1 MSEQQGH
8 FQRAIGL
15 FDAIMIVTG
24 SMIGSGIFIVSADIG
39 RQVGSSGWLLVV
51 WLLTGVITL
60 AGAVSYGELA
70 SMFPKVGGQ
79 YVYLK
84 EAYSKLIAFLYGW
97 SLFLVIQ
104 TGVIAAVAVAFA
116 KFTGV
121 LVPWFSVKN
130 VLFSAGP
137 MSLPFIGEYTFEFS
151 SVQLLAILL
160 IVGITAIN
168 ARGVRAGKL
177 IQNVLGSTK
186 LVALALL
193 ILGGLTLGLN
203 AEAVQ
208 ANFSNMWQSLSF
220 PPPGESWLPKSLTTG
235 GLVVAI
241 GMAMTGSLFS
251 SDSWNNIGF
260 AGEEIKN
267 PERTLVR
274 SMAIG
279 TAIVTALYILS
290 NVVYLLV
297 LPLGGSPDAT
307 TIAGRGIM
315 YATDDRVAT
324 AVAEHVLGPSGAV
337 VLAVLIML
345 STFGANNGI
354 ILSGA
359 RAYFAM
365 AKDGLFFPGLAR
377 LNSAGVPARA
387 LWAQCLW
394 ACLLCLSGSYG
405 QLLNYVMF
413 SVILFYVITI
423 VGIFVLRRT
432 RPEAPRP
439 YRAWGYPVLPA
450 IYVLLASMFCL
461 ILLFAEPTAEF
472 SRRGLLLVALGVP
485 VYFFFGHRFANNTA
499 EKTSKETHA

>member
-1 MSEQQGH
+1 MTEPHSDQPH
-8 FQRAIGL
+8 FKRAINL
-15 FDAIMIVTG
+15 FDAIMLVTG
-24 SMIGSGIFIVSADIG
+24 SMIGSGIFIVSADIA
-39 RQVGSSGWLLVV
+39 RQVGSAGWLLVV
-51 WLLTGVITL
+51 WGLTGFITM
-60 AGAVSYGELA
+60 AGAISYGELA

-79 YVYLK
+79 YVYLR
-84 EAYSKLIAFLYGW
+84 EAFGRLTAFLYGW
-97 SLFLVIQ
+97 TLFLVIQ

-121 LVPWFSVKN
+121 LLPWFSVKN
-130 VLFSAGP
+130 VLFSVV
-137 MSLPFIGEYTFEFS
+137 LPGWHTTIIPFS
-151 SVQLLAILL
+151 SVQLLAIAL
-160 IVGITAIN
+160 IVGITALN
-168 ARGVRAGKL
+168 AQGVRTGKL

-186 LVALALL
+186 LIALGLL
-193 ILGGLTLGLN
+193 IVFGVALGLN
-203 AEAVQ
+203 HEAM
-208 ANFSNMWQSLSF
+208 ALNFHDMWTATRS
-220 PPPGESWLPKSLTTG
+220 PAPGVSAAVLPISGSAL
-235 GLVVAI
+235 LVAI

-260 AGEEIKN
+260 AGEEIQN

-279 TAIVTALYILS
+279 TAIVTALYILI

-297 LPLGGSPDAT
+297 LPLHGAPEAT
-307 TIAGRGIM
+307 TLAGRGIQ

-324 AVAEHVLGPSGAV
+324 AVAESVLGRAGAYV
-337 VLAVLIML
+337 MAVLIML

-365 AKDGLFFPGLAR
+365 AKDGLFFPGLAQ
-377 LNSAGVPARA
+377 LNGAGVPGRA

-413 SVILFYVITI
+413 SVILFYVVTI

-432 RPEAPRP
+432 RPAAPRP
-439 YRAWGYPVLPA
+439 YRAWGYPLVPGL
-450 IYVLLASMFCL
+450 YVLLASAFCI
-461 ILLFAEPTAEF
+461 ILLIAPDTAEF
-472 SRRGLLLVALGVP
+472 SRRGLGLVAVGLP
-485 VYFFFGHRFANNTA
+485 VYFLFGRRFGRRRDG
-499 EKTSKETHA
+499 

>member
-1 MSEQQGH
+1 MPEQQGH
-8 FQRAIGL
+8 FQRAITL
-15 FDAIMIVTG
+15 FDAVMIVTG
-24 SMIGSGIFIVSADIG
+24 SMIGSGIFIVSADIS

-79 YVYLK
+79 YVYLR
-84 EAYSKLIAFLYGW
+84 EAYNKLVAFLYGW
-97 SLFLVIQ
+97 TLFLVIQ

-130 VLFSAGP
+130 MLVKTGP
-137 MSLPFIGEYTFEFS
+137 LVGDYAFEFS

-160 IVGITAIN
+160 IIGITAIN

-177 IQNVLGSTK
+177 IQNVLSSTK

-193 ILGGLTLGLN
+193 IIGGLTLGLN

-208 ANFSNMWQSLSF
+208 ANFHDMWTAVRYPAPGVSAAPLPLSLS
-220 PPPGESWLPKSLTTG
+220 

-260 AGEEIKN
+260 AGEEIVN

-279 TAIVTALYILS
+279 TAIVTALYILV
-290 NVVYLLV
+290 NVVYLLA
-297 LPLGGSPDAT
+297 LPLVGSPDAT
-307 TIAGRGIM
+307 TLAGRGIQ

-324 AVAEHVLGPSGAV
+324 AVAENVLGSAGAV
-337 VLAVLIML
+337 VMAVLIML

-359 RAYFAM
+359 RAYYAM

-377 LNSAGVPARA
+377 LNAAGVPARA

-423 VGIFVLRRT
+423 IGIFVLRRT

-439 YRAWGYPVLPA
+439 YRAWGYPVLPL
-450 IYVLLASMFCL
+450 IYIVLASVFCV
-461 ILLFAEPTAEF
+461 ILLVAEDTALF
-472 SRRGLLLVALGVP
+472 SRRGLMLVALGVP
-485 VYFFFGHRFANNTA
+485 VFFLFGKRF
-499 EKTSKETHA
+499 SGSSPQ

>member
-8 FQRAIGL
+8 FKRAITL
-15 FDAIMIVTG
+15 FDAIMLVTG
-24 SMIGSGIFIVSADIG
+24 SMIGSGIFIVSADIA
-39 RQVGSSGWLLVV
+39 RQVGSAGWLLVV
-51 WLLTGVITL
+51 WLVTGFITM
-60 AGAVSYGELA
+60 AGAISYGELA

-79 YVYLK
+79 YVYLR
-84 EAYSKLIAFLYGW
+84 EAFGRLTAFLYGW
-97 SLFLVIQ
+97 TLFLVIQ

-121 LVPWFSVKN
+121 LIPWFSVKN
-130 VLFSAGP
+130 LLFKIGP
-137 MSLPFIGEYTFEFS
+137 FDFS
-151 SVQLLAILL
+151 SVQLLAIIL
-160 IVGITAIN
+160 IVAITAIN
-168 ARGVRAGKL
+168 ARGVQAGKL

-186 LVALALL
+186 LIALGLLILLGVFFGINSEAIQANFADLWTATRHAAPGVSAATVPISGSALL
-193 ILGGLTLGLN
+193 I
-203 AEAVQ
+203 
-208 ANFSNMWQSLSF
+208 
-220 PPPGESWLPKSLTTG
+220 
-235 GLVVAI
+235 AI

-260 AGEEIKN
+260 AGEEIQN

-279 TAIVTALYILS
+279 TAIVTALYILI
-290 NVVYLLV
+290 NIVYLLV
-297 LPLGGSPDAT
+297 LPLAGSPDAA

-324 AVAEHVLGPSGAV
+324 AVAESVLGPAGAY

-365 AKDGLFFPGLAR
+365 AKDGLFFPGLAQ
-377 LNSAGVPARA
+377 LNGAGVPGRA
-387 LWAQCLW
+387 LWVQCLW

-413 SVILFYVITI
+413 SVILFYVVTI
-423 VGIFVLRRT
+423 IGIFVLRRT
-432 RPEAPRP
+432 RPDAPRP
-439 YRAWGYPVLPA
+439 YRAWGYPVVPLL
-450 IYVLLASMFCL
+450 YVLLASTFCV
-461 ILLFAEPTAEF
+461 ILLIAPDTAEF
-472 SRRGLLLVALGVP
+472 SRRGLLLVAVGVP
-485 VYFFFGHRFANNTA
+485 VYFLFGNRFARKQPV
-499 EKTSKETHA
+499 E

>member
-8 FQRAIGL
+8 FKRAITL
-15 FDAIMIVTG
+15 FDAIMLVTG
-24 SMIGSGIFIVSADIG
+24 SMIGSGIFIVSADIA
-39 RQVGSSGWLLVV
+39 RQVGSAGWLLVV
-51 WLLTGVITL
+51 WLLTGFITM
-60 AGAVSYGELA
+60 AGAISYGELA

-79 YVYLK
+79 YVYLR
-84 EAYSKLIAFLYGW
+84 EAFGRLTAFLYGW
-97 SLFLVIQ
+97 TLFLVIQ

-130 VLFSAGP
+130 VLFETTIFGWN
-137 MSLPFIGEYTFEFS
+137 FTFS
-151 SVQLLAILL
+151 SVQLLAIIL
-160 IVGITAIN
+160 IIGITAIN

-186 LVALALL
+186 LIALALL
-193 ILGGLTLGLN
+193 IILGVAFGIN
-203 AEAVQ
+203 SAAIQ
-208 ANFSNMWQSLSF
+208 ANFHDLWTATRHAA
-220 PPPGESWLPKSLTTG
+220 PGVTAATVPISGS
-235 GLVVAI
+235 GLLIAI
-241 GMAMTGSLFS
+241 GMAMSGSLFS

-260 AGEEIKN
+260 AGEEIQN

-279 TAIVTALYILS
+279 TAIVTALYILI
-290 NVVYLLV
+290 NIVYLLV
-297 LPLGGSPDAT
+297 LPLAGSPEAT

-324 AVAEHVLGPSGAV
+324 AVAESVLGPAGAY
-337 VLAVLIML
+337 VLAILIML

-377 LNSAGVPARA
+377 LNRAGVPGRA
-387 LWAQCLW
+387 LWVQCLW

-405 QLLNYVMF
+405 ELLNYVMF
-413 SVILFYVITI
+413 SVILFYVVTI
-423 VGIFVLRRT
+423 IGIFVLRRT

-439 YRAWGYPVLPA
+439 YRAWGYPLVPLL
-450 IYVLLASMFCL
+450 YVVLASIFCV
-461 ILLFAEPTAEF
+461 ILLIAPDTAKY
-472 SRRGLLLVALGVP
+472 SGRGLILVALGVP
-485 VYFFFGHRFANNTA
+485 VYFLFGNRFAT
-499 EKTSKETHA
+499 KTPVE

>member
-1 MSEQQGH
+1 MSDPQPQGH
-8 FQRAIGL
+8 FQRAITL

-24 SMIGSGIFIVSADIG
+24 SMIGSGIFIVSADIS

-79 YVYLK
+79 YVYLR
-84 EAYSKLIAFLYGW
+84 EAFGKLTAFLYGW
-97 SLFLVIQ
+97 TLFLVIQ

-130 VLFSAGP
+130 VLFQLGP
-137 MSLPFIGEYTFEFS
+137 FAFS
-151 SVQLLAILL
+151 SVQLLAIIL
-160 IVGITAIN
+160 IVAITALN
-168 ARGVRAGKL
+168 ARGVRTGKL

-186 LVALALL
+186 LIALALL
-193 ILGGLTLGLN
+193 IIGGLVLGLN

-208 ANFSNMWQSLSF
+208 ANFTDMWTAVRYPAPGASAAPLPLSI
-220 PPPGESWLPKSLTTG
+220 S

-260 AGEEIKN
+260 AGEEIVN

-274 SMAIG
+274 SMATG
-279 TAIVTALYILS
+279 TAIVTALYILV
-290 NVVYLLV
+290 NVVYLLA
-297 LPLGGSPDAT
+297 LPLVGSPEAT
-307 TIAGRGIM
+307 TIAGRGIQ

-324 AVAEHVLGPSGAV
+324 AVAEHVLGPVGAV
-337 VLAVLIML
+337 VMAVLIML

-377 LNSAGVPARA
+377 LNAAGVPARA
-387 LWAQCLW
+387 LWLQCLW
-394 ACLLCLSGSYG
+394 ASLLCLSGSYG

-413 SVILFYVITI
+413 SVILFYVVTI

-432 RPEAPRP
+432 RPTASRP
-439 YRAWGYPVLPA
+439 YRAWGYPLVPG
-450 IYVLLASMFCL
+450 IYVLLASIFCI
-461 ILLFAEPTAEF
+461 ILLIAPDTAEY
-472 SRRGLLLVALGVP
+472 SRYGLLLVALGVP
-485 VYFFFGHRFANNTA
+485 VFWVFRNRFANRTPA
-499 EKTSKETHA
+499 G

>member
-1 MSEQQGH
+1 MSEKQGH
-8 FQRAIGL
+8 FQRAITL
-15 FDAIMIVTG
+15 FDAVMIVTG
-24 SMIGSGIFIVSADIG
+24 SMIGSGIFIVSADIA

-51 WLLTGVITL
+51 WLLTGVITM
-60 AGAVSYGELA
+60 AGAISYGELA

-79 YVYLK
+79 YVYLR
-84 EAYSKLIAFLYGW
+84 ESYNKLVAFLYGW
-97 SLFLVIQ
+97 SLFTVIQ

-121 LVPWFSVKN
+121 LIPWFSVKN
-130 VLFSAGP
+130 VLLQVAG
-137 MSLPFIGEYTFEFS
+137 LEFS
-151 SVQLLAILL
+151 SVQLLAIIL
-160 IVGITAIN
+160 IIGITALN
-168 ARGVRAGKL
+168 AQGVRTGKL

-193 ILGGLTLGLN
+193 IVFGVALGIN
-203 AEAVQ
+203 HEAIS
-208 ANFSNMWQSLSF
+208 ANFQDVWTATRFPAPGASFAPLPLSLS
-220 PPPGESWLPKSLTTG
+220 

-260 AGEEIKN
+260 AGEEIVN

-274 SMAIG
+274 SMAMG
-279 TAIVTALYILS
+279 TAIVTVLYILI

-297 LPLGGSPDAT
+297 LPLHGSPEAT
-307 TIAGRGIM
+307 TVAGRGIQ

-324 AVAEHVLGPSGAV
+324 AVAESVLGQKGAYV
-337 VLAVLIML
+337 MAILIML

-365 AKDGLFFPGLAR
+365 AQDGLFFPGLAR
-377 LNSAGVPARA
+377 LNAAGVPSRA

-423 VGIFVLRRT
+423 IGIFVLRRT

-450 IYVLLASMFCL
+450 IYVTLASAFCI
-461 ILLFAEPTAEF
+461 ILLVAPDTAEF
-472 SRRGLLLVALGVP
+472 SRRGLGLVALGIP
-485 VYFFFGHRFANNTA
+485 VYFLFGRRFGGNTPV
-499 EKTSKETHA
+499 

>member
-1 MSEQQGH
+1 MSEKQGH
-8 FQRAIGL
+8 FQRAITL
-15 FDAIMIVTG
+15 FDAVMIVTG
-24 SMIGSGIFIVSADIG
+24 SMIGSGIFIVSADSA

-51 WLLTGVITL
+51 WLLTGVITM
-60 AGAVSYGELA
+60 AGAISYGELA

-79 YVYLK
+79 YVYLR
-84 EAYSKLIAFLYGW
+84 ESYNKLVAFLYGW
-97 SLFLVIQ
+97 SLFTVIQ

-121 LVPWFSVKN
+121 LLPWFSVKN
-130 VLFSAGP
+130 VLFQVAG
-137 MSLPFIGEYTFEFS
+137 LEFS
-151 SVQLLAILL
+151 SVQLLAIIL
-160 IVGITAIN
+160 IIGITALN
-168 ARGVRAGKL
+168 AQGVRTGKL

-193 ILGGLTLGLN
+193 IVFGVALGIN
-203 AEAVQ
+203 HEAIS
-208 ANFSNMWQSLSF
+208 ANFQDVWTATRFPAPGASFAPLPLSLS
-220 PPPGESWLPKSLTTG
+220 

-260 AGEEIKN
+260 AGEEIVN

-274 SMAIG
+274 SMAMG
-279 TAIVTALYILS
+279 TAIVTVLYILI

-297 LPLGGSPDAT
+297 LPLHGSPEAT
-307 TIAGRGIM
+307 TVAGRGIQ

-324 AVAEHVLGPSGAV
+324 AVAESVLGQKGAYV
-337 VLAVLIML
+337 MAILIML

-365 AKDGLFFPGLAR
+365 AQDGLFFPGLAR
-377 LNSAGVPARA
+377 LNAAGVPSRA

-423 VGIFVLRRT
+423 IGIFVLRRT
-432 RPEAPRP
+432 RPDAPRP

-450 IYVLLASMFCL
+450 IYVTLASAFCI
-461 ILLFAEPTAEF
+461 ILLVAPDTAEF
-472 SRRGLLLVALGVP
+472 SRRGLGLVALGIP
-485 VYFFFGHRFANNTA
+485 VYFLFGRRFGGNAP
-499 EKTSKETHA
+499 E

>member
-1 MSEQQGH
+1 MTEPQPSQPH
-8 FQRAIGL
+8 FQRAITL
-15 FDAIMIVTG
+15 FDAIMLVTG
-24 SMIGSGIFIVSADIG
+24 SMIGSGIFIVSADIA
-39 RQVGSSGWLLVV
+39 RKVGSAGWLLVV
-51 WLLTGVITL
+51 WLLTGVITM
-60 AGAVSYGELA
+60 AGAISYGELA

-79 YVYLK
+79 YVYLR
-84 EAYSKLIAFLYGW
+84 EAFGRLTAFLYGW
-97 SLFLVIQ
+97 TLFLVIQ

-121 LVPWFSVKN
+121 LLPFFSVKRI
-130 VLFSAGP
+130 LFSVG
-137 MSLPFIGEYTFEFS
+137 SFEFS
-151 SVQLLAILL
+151 SVQLLAIVL
-160 IVGITAIN
+160 IVGITALN
-168 ARGVRAGKL
+168 AQGVRTGKL

-186 LVALALL
+186 LIALGLL
-193 ILGGLTLGLN
+193 IVLGVALGLN
-203 AEAVQ
+203 ADAIA
-208 ANFSNMWQSLSF
+208 ANFADLWSASRHAA
-220 PPPGESWLPKSLTTG
+220 PGVSAPTVPISGTT
-235 GLVVAI
+235 LVVAI

-260 AGEEIKN
+260 AGEEIQN

-279 TAIVTALYILS
+279 TAIVTVLYILI

-297 LPLGGSPDAT
+297 LPLNGAPEAAT
-307 TIAGRGIM
+307 LAGRGIM

-324 AVAEHVLGPSGAV
+324 AVAESVLGRAGAYV
-337 VLAVLIML
+337 MAVLIML

-377 LNSAGVPARA
+377 LNGAGVPSRA

-394 ACLLCLSGSYG
+394 ACLLCLSGKYG
-405 QLLNYVMF
+405 QLLDYVMF
-413 SVILFYVITI
+413 SVILFYVVTI

-439 YRAWGYPVLPA
+439 YRAWGYPLVPGL
-450 IYVLLASMFCL
+450 YVLLASTFCI
-461 ILLFAEPTAEF
+461 ILLFAPDTAEF
-472 SRRGLLLVALGVP
+472 SRRGLGLMALGLP
-485 VYFFFGHRFANNTA
+485 VYFLFGRRFDNRTQA
-499 EKTSKETHA
+499 K

>member
-24 SMIGSGIFIVSADIG
+24 SMIGSGIFIVSADIA

-51 WLLTGVITL
+51 WLLTGVITMV
-60 AGAVSYGELA
+60 GAISYGELA

-79 YVYLK
+79 YVYLR
-84 EAYSKLIAFLYGW
+84 EAFGKLVAFLYGW

-121 LVPWFSVKN
+121 LQPWFSVN
-130 VLFSAGP
+130 NILFEAP
-137 MSLPFIGEYTFEFS
+137 AVDLPLVGEYKFTFS
-151 SVQLLAILL
+151 SVQLLAIVL
-160 IVGITAIN
+160 IIGITAIN

-193 ILGGLTLGLN
+193 IIGGLLLGMN

-208 ANFSNMWQSLSF
+208 ANFHDMWTAVRHPAPGASF
-220 PPPGESWLPKSLTTG
+220 LPLPLDST
-235 GLVVAI
+235 GLVIAI

-260 AGEEIKN
+260 AGEEIVN

-290 NVVYLLV
+290 NIVYLLV
-297 LPLGGSPDAT
+297 LPLQGSPEAT
-307 TIAGRGIM
+307 TLAGRGIM

-324 AVAEHVLGPSGAV
+324 AVAEHVLGAPGAIV
-337 VLAVLIML
+337 MAVLIML

-377 LNSAGVPARA
+377 LNPAGVPARA
-387 LWAQCLW
+387 LWAQCVW

-432 RPEAPRP
+432 RPTAPRP

-461 ILLFAEPTAEF
+461 ILLFAPDTREF
-472 SRRGLLLVALGVP
+472 SWRGLVLVALGVP
-485 VYFFFGHRFANNTA
+485 VFFLFGNRFAGSSEAPTPPA
-499 EKTSKETHA
+499 L